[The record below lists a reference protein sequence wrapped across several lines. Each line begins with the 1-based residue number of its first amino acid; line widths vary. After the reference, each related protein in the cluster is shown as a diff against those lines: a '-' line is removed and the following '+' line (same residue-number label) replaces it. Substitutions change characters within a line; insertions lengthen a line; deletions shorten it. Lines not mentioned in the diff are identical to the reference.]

1 MKETILSIITVNFNN
16 NRGLI
21 NTLESVKQ
29 QSFTSYEHIII
40 DANSSD
46 GSKETIIQYAKE
58 TTHLTYWISEPD
70 NGIYYG
76 MNKGIE
82 QAHGEYLYFL
92 NSGDCL
98 KEEVL
103 SQIQF
108 DGTQYIYCD
117 ITVILPD
124 NYKLHIQY
132 PDHINTA
139 LLLIRDTF
147 CHQACFIHHSLFTG
161 YRYNTN
167 YTIVSDWIH
176 IIHSIVIKNCSYKH
190 IPIDIADYDGGGFSA
205 TNPSVGP
212 KERDKWLRENLLEIH
227 YRTLM
232 DTNKILTDLE
242 QTRNCLSIYQNSE
255 LRDIIPLISHTR
267 KFSKRMK
274 KLIILLYKINN
285 IFSKSKAK

>member
-98 KEEVL
+98 KEDVL

-124 NYKLHIQY
+124 NYKLQVQY

-147 CHQACFIHHSLFTG
+147 CHQACFIHHSLC
-161 YRYNTN
+161 NH
-167 YTIVSDWIH
+167 TIFRHANFI
-176 IIHSIVIKNCSYKH
+176 
-190 IPIDIADYDGGGFSA
+190 G
-205 TNPSVGP
+205 
-212 KERDKWLRENLLEIH
+212 
-227 YRTLM
+227 
-232 DTNKILTDLE
+232 
-242 QTRNCLSIYQNSE
+242 CLSADKIKMPVRKYFCFNIPVYRNMAEEPSCRSPYHEEYIQTSVSGNSE
-255 LRDIIPLISHTR
+255 GLCRSTYSFLSER
-267 KFSKRMK
+267 R
-274 KLIILLYKINN
+274 
-285 IFSKSKAK
+285 

>member
-98 KEEVL
+98 KEDVL

-132 PDHINTA
+132 PDHIKHFFWSETPSAIKRVLYITLYSMATDTIQTILSYPTGYILFTA
-139 LLLIRDTF
+139 LSSKTVAI
-147 CHQACFIHHSLFTG
+147 
-161 YRYNTN
+161 
-167 YTIVSDWIH
+167 
-176 IIHSIVIKNCSYKH
+176 SI
-190 IPIDIADYDGGGFSA
+190 F
-205 TNPSVGP
+205 
-212 KERDKWLRENLLEIH
+212 
-227 YRTLM
+227 
-232 DTNKILTDLE
+232 
-242 QTRNCLSIYQNSE
+242 Q
-255 LRDIIPLISHTR
+255 
-267 KFSKRMK
+267 
-274 KLIILLYKINN
+274 
-285 IFSKSKAK
+285 